1 MKYLIVG
8 AGGTGGAIAAYLAKA
23 GKDVAVIA
31 RGEHL
36 NAITQKGLTLKPR
49 GGREYTV
56 TMPAFTM
63 EDYREKPDI
72 IFLCVKGYSLDDA
85 LIAFLKRACHQDTII
100 IPILNIYGTGG
111 SLQPSFP
118 DNLVTDGCIYIA
130 SFIESPGVI
139 AMERDIFTV
148 VFGVRNPAEETP
160 VLDNVKQDLEDAG
173 ITAEHSKHIQRDT
186 FIKFSYISPSN
197 ACGVYYNVPAGA
209 IQQNGEIR
217 DIFIELV
224 KELVRLGQA
233 MGITFEE
240 DIVKRNLAM
249 VDSLPPDMLTSMQK
263 DIAEGKPS
271 EIDGLIFEVIRMAE
285 KYGVSLPK
293 YEEII
298 AAFYSEKR

>member
-31 RGEHL
+31 RGAHL
-36 NAITQKGLTLKPR
+36 SAINQKGLTLKPI
-49 GGREYTV
+49 GGQASTV
-56 TMPAFTM
+56 TLPAFSTA
-63 EDYREKPDI
+63 EYHQKPDI

-85 LIAFLKRACHQDTII
+85 LIAFLKRVCHEGTII

-111 SLQPSFP
+111 RLQPFFP

-130 SFIESPGVI
+130 AFIESPGVI

-148 VFGVRNPAEETP
+148 VFGVRNPKDDTP
-160 VLDNVKQDLEDAG
+160 VLDRVKQDLDDAG
-173 ITAEHSKHIQRDT
+173 ITANHSKNIQKDT
-186 FIKFSYISPSN
+186 FIKYSYISPSN

-209 IQQNGEIR
+209 IRRDGEVR
-217 DIFIELV
+217 DTFITLV
-224 KELVRLGQA
+224 RELVRLAEA

-240 DIVKRNLAM
+240 DIVRRNLDI
-249 VDSLPPDMLTSMQK
+249 VDSLPPDMTTSMQK
-263 DIAEGKPS
+263 DIAAGKPS

-285 KYGVSLPK
+285 KYDVTLPK

-298 AAFYSEKR
+298 TTLYAEKR